1 MADALSKSFFMVVP
15 LCCVLTIEK
24 QRGGSLVASRQ
35 ALPHR
40 CLPTATKQQHFLIYS
55 FSGGAE
61 ALLVQCSHEL
71 DRVFQCLDTRF
82 RLRQSC
88 GSVAVN

>member
-1 MADALSKSFFMVVP
+1 M
-15 LCCVLTIEK
+15 TIEK

-35 ALPHR
+35 VLPHR
-40 CLPTATKQQHFLIYS
+40 CLPTATKQQQLWIYS

-61 ALLVQCSHEL
+61 ALLVQCSREL
-71 DRVFQCLDTRF
+71 DRVFQCPDTRV

>member
-1 MADALSKSFFMVVP
+1 M
-15 LCCVLTIEK
+15 TIEK

-55 FSGGAE
+55 FSGKAE
-61 ALLVQCSHEL
+61 ALLVQRSHEL
-71 DRVFQCLDTRF
+71 DRIFQCHDTPEAGAAI
-82 RLRQSC
+82 LRQRC
-88 GSVAVN
+88 DQLRATTPALMVLA